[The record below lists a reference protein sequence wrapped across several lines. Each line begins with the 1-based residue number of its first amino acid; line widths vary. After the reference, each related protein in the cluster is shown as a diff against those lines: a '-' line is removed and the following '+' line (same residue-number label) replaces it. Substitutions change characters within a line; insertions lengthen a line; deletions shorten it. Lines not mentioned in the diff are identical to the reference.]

1 MGEVPQ
7 IRTFVALGDSFTEG
21 LNDPYPG
28 EPDRFRGWA
37 DRLAEHL
44 AAHTPGL
51 RYANLA
57 VRGKLLRQIVADQVP
72 RAVELAPD
80 LVTFCAGGNDMIR
93 PGADPDALAVLFDGA
108 VRRLSATG
116 ARVVVFTGFD
126 PRDHR
131 AGSRLRGKAA
141 TYNMHLRAI
150 ADRRGATVVDLWPM
164 MPIFG
169 DARAWYEDRLH
180 LSPEGHRRMA
190 LRVAEVIGCPVDG
203 EWCEPWPETGRTDWL
218 TLRRE
223 DVHWARTYLLP
234 WIGRRATG
242 RSSGD
247 GRGPKRPTPSPLWKP
262 DEPVRPGE
270 PGAGSRVG
278 PA

>member
-1 MGEVPQ
+1 MREMEQ
-7 IRTFVALGDSFTEG
+7 IRTYVAIGDSFTEG

-28 EPDRFRGWA
+28 EDDVFRGWA
-37 DRLAEHL
+37 DRLAEHI
-44 AAHTPGL
+44 AEVNPGL

-57 VRGKLLRQIVADQVP
+57 VRGKLVRQIVDDQVP
-72 RAVELAPD
+72 PALELDPD
-80 LVTFCAGGNDMIR
+80 LVTLCAGGNDMIR
-93 PGADPDALAVLFDGA
+93 PGADPDAAAVVFDDA
-108 VRRLSATG
+108 VRRLRGTG

-126 PRDHR
+126 PR
-131 AGSRLRGKAA
+131 GLRSGARIRGRAA

-150 ADRRGATVVDLWPM
+150 ADRRDCTVVDLWSLR
-164 MPIFG
+164 IF
-169 DARAWYEDRLH
+169 DDPRAWFEDRLH

-190 LRVAEVIGCPVDG
+190 LFVAEALGVPAEGD
-203 EWCEPWPETGRTDWL
+203 WREPWPPTDRTDWI

-247 GRGPKRPTPSPLWKP
+247 GRGPKRPTALPL
-262 DEPVRPGE
+262 
-270 PGAGSRVG
+270 
-278 PA
+278 